1 MSANVET
8 MFFVRYAPWHG
19 LGVRVESAL
28 SSEEALVRS
37 GLDWE
42 VFQRP
47 IMTDDSKTIPGYKA
61 NIRST
66 DNSVLGVVTDRYLLE
81 VFGSI
86 LSSFISHKCPGQ
98 LRTVP
103 LILHDRYSMTFTH
116 INLIF
121 DYTEHKTS

>member
-42 VFQRP
+42 VVQRP
-47 IMTDDSKTIPGYKA
+47 IMTDDSSIIPGYKA

-66 DNSVLGVVTDRYLLE
+66 DNSVLGVVTDRYKVVQNREAFVCGRKGRCAKLL
-81 VFGSI
+81 
-86 LSSFISHKCPGQ
+86 L
-98 LRTVP
+98 L
-103 LILHDRYSMTFTH
+103 
-116 INLIF
+116 
-121 DYTEHKTS
+121 